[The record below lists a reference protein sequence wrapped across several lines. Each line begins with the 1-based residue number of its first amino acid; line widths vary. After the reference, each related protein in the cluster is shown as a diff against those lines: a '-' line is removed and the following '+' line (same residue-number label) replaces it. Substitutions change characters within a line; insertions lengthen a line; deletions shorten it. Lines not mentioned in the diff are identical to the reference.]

1 MSQALA
7 VVFGAV
13 ALGLLAFGAIS
24 LVRAN
29 RGIEQRLER
38 FAGPEQDRLKTI
50 EKEASKRASPL
61 GDSLNRALAG
71 RNFANNLATQ
81 LARADAK
88 LTVGEFLALQA
99 ITIIAGGVVGWLL
112 SGASIVFALLTAVFG
127 FFVPRFYLNL
137 AKGRR
142 LRAFNYQLGDFLN
155 LMVNG
160 LRAGYSVT
168 QAMEAVA
175 SELPPPLSTE
185 VGRLVQEMQIGLTM
199 EQALANMLRRVTSD
213 DLDLIVTAMNVQ
225 REVGG
230 NLAEI
235 LDVISFTIRERV
247 RIKGEISALT
257 AQGRATAW
265 VISLLPVVLVL
276 LLFLLNRPYI
286 MQFFNPETRNC
297 GVPLISLAA
306 IMVLSGFWAVQKIVA
321 IDI

>member
-13 ALGLLAFGAIS
+13 ALVLLAFGAIS

-142 LRAFNYQLGDFLN
+142 LKAFNNQLGDFLN

-185 VGRLVQEMQIGLTM
+185 VGRLVQEIQIGLTM

-235 LDVISFTIRERV
+235 LETISHTIRERV
-247 RIKGEISALT
+247 RIKGEITTLT
-257 AQGRATAW
+257 AQGRISMY
-265 VISLLPVVLVL
+265 VIVALPIVITIFLYL
-276 LLFLLNRPYI
+276 INREYISRLF
-286 MQFFNPETRNC
+286 T
-297 GVPLISLAA
+297 
-306 IMVLSGFWAVQKIVA
+306 SGFCGWALVVCGALSITAGYFTIRRIVN
-321 IDI
+321 IEV